1 MCNNIKNVNHATCF
15 QWTVH
20 GTFGA
25 HGIRVLRLVILGP
38 RLALDPKMDL
48 ITAVQ
53 MIVQALQANQVH
65 AMNLHVKVI

>member
-1 MCNNIKNVNHATCF
+1 MHATCF

-20 GTFGA
+20 GTLGV
-25 HGIRVLRLVILGP
+25 HGRHVRRPVILGP

>member
-1 MCNNIKNVNHATCF
+1 MHATCF

-25 HGIRVLRLVILGP
+25 HGIRVLRPVILGP

-48 ITAVQ
+48 MTAET
-53 MIVQALQANQVH
+53 IVQALQANRRTATHIPAQV
-65 AMNLHVKVI
+65 NSSPHV